1 LNRAIVGSFSVSGKF
16 DPPIFAV
23 HSIDLLKY
31 VVIFEIWIYCIW
43 SEFLKIAPY
52 QGNLPRNLTNLFLYF
67 LNIGYYKG
75 FLTVAVGIVPAQGA
89 YITGYELVKSLV
101 EKSPFGNTALAN
113 FLGGAAASLASATVG
128 VPLDV
133 ISSRL
138 MLQSPSGELTQ
149 RHYKGGMNAL
159 TSIFA
164 NEGIRGLYRGY
175 GASLI
180 TYAPTSAVWWLTY
193 GLIRPLFYPFTNKDP
208 IFENI
213 AAGFCGAFSGATA
226 AFVTNPLDVAKT
238 RLQTQR
244 QPTEV
249 PSDAP
254 VQQGVPTT
262 PKLPRNI
269 FSMLRYIGANESIFA
284 LWKRGLMARM
294 VSMAINGSILIL
306 TYENVKK
313 FSLKPGS
320 LAIKP
325 ES

>member
-1 LNRAIVGSFSVSGKF
+1 MANADEIGWDQLDMGRFAVGSTLMFLGTRTLVYPFSLVKTRLQVQEKGLYNGTSDAF
-16 DPPIFAV
+16 V
-23 HSIDLLKY
+23 
-31 VVIFEIWIYCIW
+31 
-43 SEFLKIAPY
+43 KIAKAE
-52 QGNLPRNLTNLFLYF
+52 GIRGF
-67 LNIGYYKG
+67 YKG
-75 FLTVAVGIVPAQGA
+75 FVTVAVGIVPAQGA

-193 GLIRPLFYPFTNKDP
+193 GLIRPLFYGITNKDP
-208 IFENI
+208 LFENI

-244 QPTEV
+244 QPTELI
-249 PSDAP
+249 SNAS
-254 VQQGVPTT
+254 VQQAAPAST
-262 PKLPRNI
+262 KLPRNI
-269 FSMLRYIGANESIFA
+269 FSMLRYIGANEGLLA

-313 FSLKPGS
+313 FSLKPNS
-320 LAIKP
+320 LPIKHQ
-325 ES
+325 S